1 MKNYPLKRLELQWTD
16 HRFDLSNL
24 DGNILKSGDTLYFP
38 GHVAMYLEDGLY
50 IHSTG
55 KAGDMGVVINSLRPG
70 HPLFRED
77 LLEKLYAAAGLRL

>member
-1 MKNYPLKRLELQWTD
+1 
-16 HRFDLSNL
+16 
-24 DGNILKSGDTLYFP
+24 
-38 GHVAMYLEDGLY
+38 MYLEDGLY

-70 HPLFRED
+70 HPQFRAD